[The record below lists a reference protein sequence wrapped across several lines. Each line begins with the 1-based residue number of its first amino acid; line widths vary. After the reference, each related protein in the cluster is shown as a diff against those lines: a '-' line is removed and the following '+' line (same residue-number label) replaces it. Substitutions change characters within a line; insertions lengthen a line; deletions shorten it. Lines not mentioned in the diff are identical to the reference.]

1 MSNQEMLRRVAENN
15 DALHRY
21 SWTTRVEITEK
32 AKKTVGLYKMR
43 YDIDDQL
50 QVTPMNSD
58 APAPE
63 SIEPGIQRLAKLASA
78 YSQPGQH
85 QLSRFLA
92 SAQIWEGRGNTA
104 GTTRIEGTNLQVS
117 GDRVT
122 ITLRGKNP
130 ERMEVDTSADVQPF
144 HLTIEFR
151 ALPQDGPVYAAR
163 TVVSVPANQL
173 DIRIENFDYI
183 TSAGGAVTTINLPPG
198 TEVVVRSTQPLG
210 SKQNRTGDVFNA
222 IVDRAVVLDGRSIIP
237 RGARAV
243 GRVMEAA

>member
-32 AKKTVGLYKMR
+32 AKKTFCLYKMR

-50 QVTPMNSD
+50 QVTPMSSD

-63 SIEPGIQRLAKLASA
+63 ALEPGIQRLAKLASA
-78 YSQPGQH
+78 YSQPGPH

-92 SAQIWEGRGNTA
+92 SAQIWEGRGATA

-117 GDRVT
+117 GDKVLVS
-122 ITLRGKNP
+122 LRADRA
-130 ERMEVDTSADVQPF
+130 ERMEVDTNADGQPF

-151 ALPQDGPVYAAR
+151 ALPQDGPTYAAR
-163 TVVSVPANQL
+163 TIVTVPSTQV

-183 TSAGGAVTTINLPPG
+183 ASAGGPVTTVTLQPG
-198 TEVVVRSTQPLG
+198 TEILVRT
-210 SKQNRTGDVFNA
+210 T
-222 IVDRAVVLDGRSIIP
+222 
-237 RGARAV
+237 
-243 GRVMEAA
+243 